1 MAAPS
6 TRLNVGTP
14 PPRHPLPPLHRA
26 PTPHPPTPVDRSKMT
41 LHSHPDSPS
50 SPAPIDWP
58 QIADCLRQIVGTQHV
73 FTNPDAAD
81 RYSADA
87 LTPYRAYYADAAFD
101 RLADVIVRPADTA
114 QVSRVIALAQQRAIP
129 VIPYGGGTG
138 VMGGIV
144 PVHGGIILD
153 MRRLNRLLSVDAASL
168 TADVEAGMVLADLYE
183 ALQPHSLMPG
193 HDPYSV
199 PIATVAGTISTN
211 GVGYRAAAFGPMGD
225 QVVALEAVLPNGQVI
240 ATRPVPKQSAGPDL
254 NRLFIGSEGVFGV
267 ITRAT
272 VKVFRQPEAHAFTTV
287 EFADFAHG
295 FAAVCEMSALGIRP
309 TLLDLTE
316 DHEGIQLHLLF
327 EGYREG
333 VDAAQ
338 QRALAVCA
346 AAGGRDIGPQSTVEY
361 WQRRHDS
368 ALNYRETALGRP
380 RAERW
385 RRQWGRAF
393 DYLHMSLP
401 ADRVL
406 EYRRRADALLAAR
419 KIRVVEYSLWSR
431 PEFFS
436 MLVVPHGDRQVNGR
450 GDYDP
455 NERANLAAGVD
466 EVLTLAQDMGGVM
479 EYCHGVGI
487 KLNHLLARELGP
499 NQDALRNIK
508 RALDPAGIM
517 NPGKLAL

>member
-1 MAAPS
+1 MSEPPRSAAP
-6 TRLNVGTP
+6 
-14 PPRHPLPPLHRA
+14 
-26 PTPHPPTPVDRSKMT
+26 VDWQQ
-41 LHSHPDSPS
+41 L
-50 SPAPIDWP
+50 AG
-58 QIADCLRQIVGTQHV
+58 CLRQIVGAEHV
-73 FTNPDAAD
+73 LTDPGAID

-87 LTPYRAYYADAAFD
+87 LTPYRAYHADAAFD
-101 RLADVIVRPADTA
+101 RLADVIVRPADTE
-114 QVSRVIALAQQRAIP
+114 QVSRIVALAQARAVP

-138 VMGGIV
+138 VMGGIL
-144 PVHGGIILD
+144 PVRGGVILD
-153 MRRLNRLLSVDAASL
+153 VSRLNRLLSVDAASL
-168 TADVEAGMVLADLYE
+168 TADAQAGMVLQDLYD
-183 ALQPHSLMPG
+183 ALQPYGLMPG

-199 PIATVAGTISTN
+199 PIATVAGAISTN

-225 QVVALEAVLPNGQVI
+225 QVIALEVVLPDGRVI

-272 VKVFRQPEAHAFTTV
+272 IRVFRQPEANAYATI
-287 EFADFAHG
+287 EFADFADG
-295 FAAVCEMSALGIRP
+295 FAAVCEMAALGIRP

-333 VDAAQ
+333 VDAAL
-338 QRALAVCA
+338 QRTVAVCS
-346 AAGGRDIGPQSTVEY
+346 AAGGWDIGPDSTLEY
-361 WQRRHDS
+361 WRHRHDS
-368 ALNYRETALGRP
+368 ALNYRKTALGRP

-385 RRQWGRAF
+385 RRQWGRTF

-406 EYRRRADALLAAR
+406 EYRRRADELLAAR
-419 KIRVVEYSLWSR
+419 KISVVEYCLWSR

-436 MLVVPHGDRQVNGR
+436 MLVVPDGERRVNGR
-450 GDYDP
+450 DGYDADV
-455 NERANLAAGVD
+455 RANLAAGVD

-479 EYCHGVGI
+479 EYCHGVGV
-487 KLNHLLARELGP
+487 KLNHLLGRELGA
-499 NQDALRNIK
+499 NRDALRDIK